1 MRKELG
7 GMEHF
12 EGVLADARG
21 FFKSRVILTAADL
34 DLFTEL
40 EKTPA
45 SAKELVEKMDSEER
59 ATTRLL
65 DCLVTFDLLEKRN
78 GKYHVT
84 ERGSCLSARHPKSV
98 LPMVLHYDHLWHN
111 WSLLTQK
118 VQTGET
124 LGREP
129 IIEAGDERQRAF
141 IGAMHVV
148 GREVSVEIA
157 DDYDLTPYKKLLD
170 VGGASGTYAI
180 AFLKKN
186 TNMGAVIFDFE
197 NVLEMA
203 KDRIESEGLKDRVE
217 FVSGDFYEDEFP
229 NGCDLALLSAI
240 IHQNS
245 PEENLKLYKKVFGAL
260 EPNGKILIRDHI
272 MDESRTKPP
281 AGALFALNMLVNTR
295 GGDTY
300 TYSEVEKT
308 LKGAGFVDI
317 KQVRSGPKMDC
328 LVEGGKPA

>member
-1 MRKELG
+1 
-7 GMEHF
+7 MEHF

-40 EKTPA
+40 GETPA
-45 SAKELVEKMDSEER
+45 SAEKLADKMNFDER

-65 DCLVTFDLLEKRN
+65 DCLVTFDLLEKHN

-84 ERGSCLSARHPKSV
+84 ERGSCLSSRHPKSV

-111 WSLLTQK
+111 WSRLTQK
-118 VQTGET
+118 VQTGEISA
-124 LGREP
+124 RKP
-129 IIEAGDERQRAF
+129 VVEAGDERQSAF
-141 IGAMHVV
+141 IGAMHVI

-157 DDYDLTPYKKLLD
+157 DDYDLSPYKKLLD

-180 AFLKKN
+180 TFLKKN
-186 TNMGAVIFDFE
+186 PNMRAVIFDFG
-197 NVLEMA
+197 NVVEMA
-203 KDRIESEGLKDRVE
+203 KDRIESEGLKDRVG
-217 FVSGDFYEDEFP
+217 FVSGDFYEDELP
-229 NGCDLALLSAI
+229 KGCDLALLSAI

-245 PEENLKLYKKVFGAL
+245 PQENLALFKKVFRAL

-281 AGALFALNMLVNTR
+281 AGALFALNMLVNTP

-300 TYSEVEKT
+300 TFSEVEEN

-317 KQVRSGPKMDC
+317 KQVKSGPKMDC
-328 LVEGGKPA
+328 LVEGRKPV

>member
-1 MRKELG
+1 
-7 GMEHF
+7 MEHF

-40 EKTPA
+40 EKTPV

-78 GKYHVT
+78 GTYHVT
-84 ERGSCLSARHPKSV
+84 ERGSCLSSRHPKSV

-129 IIEAGDERQRAF
+129 IFEAGDERQRAF

-170 VGGASGTYAI
+170 VGGASGTYTI

-186 TNMGAVIFDFE
+186 PNMGAVIFDFE
-197 NVLEMA
+197 NVVEMA

-217 FVSGDFYEDEFP
+217 FVPGDFYEDELP

-245 PEENLKLYKKVFGAL
+245 PQENLELYRKVFRAL

-308 LKGAGFVDI
+308 LEGAGFVDI

-328 LVEGGKPA
+328 LVEGRKPA